1 MKKIMTYLILVL
13 MTASLFGT
21 FYYLHRKSANAG
33 VIDTFEKPVVANI
46 VKKSVATGTIV
57 PRKEVSI
64 KANVSGIVS
73 RIYVKEGQS
82 VRKGDLLARI
92 ELIPDMERLRDA
104 ESRLD
109 RARIKLRNS
118 QVELD
123 QRTELFKKLMVS
135 KADFNRYELNHR
147 LQTEE
152 VAAAE
157 DEVDLIRNGVS
168 KVSNKA
174 INQVR
179 STIDGTIL
187 VLAVK
192 EGAFVTQTNLYN
204 EGTTIAKVANMSDL
218 VFEGKMDE
226 SEVERLH
233 KGMELLLNIAAIDG
247 KTYTARLEHISPSG
261 VADQGAVKFDIR
273 AAVNLGPGDFIRAG
287 YSANADIILDQ
298 RKNALTIREADI
310 VFDQRTAYVEVRTGE
325 QQFKRRKVQLGLSD
339 GMQIEVLSGLGP
351 DESIRKQ

>member
-1 MKKIMTYLILVL
+1 MKRIATYLILML
-13 MTASLFGT
+13 LSASLFGT
-21 FYYLHRKSANAG
+21 FYYLHKKSASTA
-33 VIDTFEKPVVANI
+33 VTHAFEKPARGDI
-46 VKKSVATGTIV
+46 VKKTVATGTIV

-73 RIYVKEGQS
+73 HLYVKEGQA
-82 VRKGDLLARI
+82 VKKGDLLARI

-104 ESRLD
+104 QSRLE
-109 RARIKLRNS
+109 RANIKLRNS
-118 QVELD
+118 QAELE

-135 KADFNRYELNHR
+135 KADYNRYELAHR
-147 LQTEE
+147 LQAEE
-152 VAAAE
+152 VAAIR

-168 KVSNKA
+168 KVSTKA

-179 STIDGTIL
+179 STIDGTVL

-192 EGAFVTQTNLYN
+192 EGAFVTQTNLFN

-218 VFEGKMDE
+218 VFEGKLDE

-247 KTYTARLEHISPSG
+247 KTYSARLEHIAPSG
-261 VADQGAVKFDIR
+261 VADQGAVKFEIR
-273 AAVNLGPGDFIRAG
+273 AAVNLGPTDFIRAG

-298 RKNALTIREADI
+298 RKNALTIREANI
-310 VFDQRTAYVEVRTGE
+310 VFDQRVAYVEVQTGE
-325 QQFKRRKVQLGLSD
+325 QQFARRKVQLGLSD
-339 GMQIEVLSGLGP
+339 GMQIEVLSGLNAN
-351 DESIRKQ
+351 EAIRKQ